1 MTKIH
6 DSGKIIREIF
16 EFLKDKIKEGVST
29 GYLDDLIMKQIKKA
43 KAESAFLGY
52 NHYPANT
59 CISVNEEIIHGIP
72 DNKRILKNRDIVT
85 IDIGVLYNEY
95 IADASMTYAVG
106 QVNPEAKKL
115 MDVTYN
121 ALYNAIKVAIPG
133 NRIGDIGYSIQSYV
147 ESFHYNVIRD
157 FVGHGVG
164 KELHEDPA
172 IPNYGKKGTGV
183 RLKEGMVLAI
193 EPMVSMGTYNVVMKE
208 NKWTAITADHS
219 LAAHYE
225 HTIGIT
231 KDGALI
237 LTI

>member
-1 MTKIH
+1 M
-6 DSGKIIREIF
+6 R
-16 EFLKDKIKEGVST
+16 
-29 GYLDDLIMKQIKKA
+29 QIKKA
-43 KAESAFLGY
+43 KAQSAFLGY
-52 NHYPANT
+52 NNYPANT

-72 DNKRILKNRDIVT
+72 DNRRILKNSDIVT

-95 IADASMTYAVG
+95 IADASMTYAIG

-121 ALYNAIKVAIPG
+121 ALYNAIKVSLPG

-193 EPMVSMGTYNVVMKE
+193 EPMVSMGTYKVVMKE
-208 NKWTAITADHS
+208 NKWTAITADRS
-219 LAAHYE
+219 LSAHYE